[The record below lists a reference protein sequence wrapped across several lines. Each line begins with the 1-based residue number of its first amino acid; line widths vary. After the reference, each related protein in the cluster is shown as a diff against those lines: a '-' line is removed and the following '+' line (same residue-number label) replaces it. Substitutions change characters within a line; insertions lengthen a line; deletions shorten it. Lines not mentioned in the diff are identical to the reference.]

1 MSQIKEITVQQ
12 LKEWQDSNKDFQ
24 LIDVREPHEYE
35 FVNLGGD
42 LIPQADVIARAD
54 QINKEGD
61 VVVHCRSGARSA
73 NAIMYLQDMGFNNL
87 YNLKGGILAY
97 AQEIDPSLPQY

>member
-1 MSQIKEITVQQ
+1 MSQVKEITVQQ
-12 LKEWQDSNKDFQ
+12 LKEWKDAEKDFQ
-24 LIDVREPHEYE
+24 LIDVRESHEYE

-42 LIPQADVIARAD
+42 LIPLADIIAQSD
-54 QINKEGD
+54 KVKKEVD

-87 YNLKGGILAY
+87 LNLKGGILAY